1 MALYKS
7 GEGQGGEVDWPS
19 LRGLVIG
26 RGKEDVLIFE
36 LESSSVF
43 VELLV
48 QKSILSAIT
57 SNLKRTDKGKVVNC
71 VLLSC

>member
-1 MALYKS
+1 MAQYKN
-7 GEGQGGEVDWPS
+7 GEGQGGEVDWLS

-48 QKSILSAIT
+48 QKSILCNNIIT
-57 SNLKRTDKGKVVNC
+57 
-71 VLLSC
+71 